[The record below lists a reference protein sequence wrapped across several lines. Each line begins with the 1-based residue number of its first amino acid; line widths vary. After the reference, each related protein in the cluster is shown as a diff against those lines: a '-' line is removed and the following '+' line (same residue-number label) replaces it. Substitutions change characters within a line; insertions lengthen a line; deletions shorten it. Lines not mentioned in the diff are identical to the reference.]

1 MSTGRDLR
9 HLQNDN
15 IMDAFSKLV
24 SGGKPGYKTVLEK
37 KKIYPKCSGCGRGG
51 DLEQKFCP
59 QCGGKMIIPLTHC
72 PKCSS
77 LIEMGQKFC
86 TECGDSVVQVQ

>member
-1 MSTGRDLR
+1 
-9 HLQNDN
+9 
-15 IMDAFSKLV
+15 
-24 SGGKPGYKTVLEK
+24 
-37 KKIYPKCSGCGRGG
+37 
-51 DLEQKFCP
+51 EQKFCP